1 MKNNNVVQPNI
12 SIDISGDDIIVAR
25 STEQVARDDRVARI
39 AAERASILESGDG
52 DIADRV
58 RLIELQLAEL
68 LGVEPPPRQ

>member
-25 STEQVARDDRVARI
+25 STEQVARDDSVARI